1 MAIHIGAAH
10 KGFGFMAL
18 TAAAVMGWL
27 AFANGA
33 EAATVGEAAPAFTAT
48 TAEGKTVS
56 LSDFAG
62 KIVVLE
68 WHNKGCPFVVKHYDS
83 GNMQA
88 LQKEMTEKDIVWLTV
103 NSSAEGQQGYE
114 TGEEAL
120 KTAADSKAAAT
131 HILIDA
137 KGEIGKAYDA
147 KTTPHMFVVDKEGKL
162 AYAGAIDDRASFKQ
176 EDIEGAKNYVREA
189 VAALEAG
196 KPVETA
202 STKPYG
208 CSVKYA
214 D

>member
-1 MAIHIGAAH
+1 MAKNIGAAH
-10 KGFGFMAL
+10 KRFGFMAL
-18 TAAAVMGWL
+18 TAAAVLGWL

-68 WHNKGCPFVVKHYDS
+68 WHNKGCPFVVKHYGS

-88 LQKEMTEKDIVWLTV
+88 LQKEMTDKDVVWLTV

-120 KTAADSKAAAT
+120 KTAAENKAAAT

-147 KTTPHMFVVDKEGKL
+147 KTTPHMFVIDKEGKL
-162 AYAGAIDDRASFKQ
+162 AYAGAIDDRASFKP

-196 KPVETA
+196 KPVETS